1 MKTTTSKKKEIKDF
15 NLTIENSVEDLR
27 ENSFTEIWKKNIS
40 DILKEEDITI
50 NSLIIGKVGELS
62 DRIYVGANSNII
74 LTFEVSGE
82 YIDCIELDEGV
93 KVKKLRIIDV
103 TNDSRNELLIQTF
116 DDSVLFY
123 KVNHKKEF
131 EEEKFSIRDRTSSI
145 TALFAIKNNENYSPI
160 YIGDSNGNILRN
172 NYLNLSIYEKAKPI
186 IPESETLIGETIAA
200 ISGSNKLISNNFG
213 LVVGY
218 RNGQILILNDEYEVI
233 SKFDIDREIEN
244 IYIVEKNQSIII
256 TTDDSNIYHFSLI
269 NGILVNNWVY
279 FFNSIST
286 IIPNSQ
292 INSEIEFF
300 VLSEDNGTISCFD
313 KNGKYILT
321 GDPSFEGTTGVFFEQ
336 KLFLASREGEIAQFD
351 IITQKRCHEIQKQI
365 YDSYHSLCLSKTQ
378 SSFNEFFN
386 SEFESDDNV
395 DYFKLFL
402 INYLS
407 NKPEEQVIEKI
418 IDLFSKKKYNT
429 NIAEGLIRKIISSS
443 LLKNLILEKFNETAV
458 SIRIT
463 EFIDESERKRNET
476 NLFGRAEVI
485 LKKDILK
492 YIELMCELR
501 INKLDKIWMNCILE
515 DDHVIGIK
523 HYHDPIIDDSFQI
536 LIATQKGSVL
546 LLDRVDGQVIWS
558 FKLDR
563 EDGSIT
569 NVDVADICSDGVLE
583 IVLGLEN
590 SHNSIIILSTN
601 KEKFNS
607 GNNEVKLKWTKE
619 SEQRNQF
626 KLYLTKC
633 NVSGINYD
641 AVHNVQCF
649 DFDNNGVQDLIISS
663 ANGKFDIFYFDS
675 DRTNIKPRMRS
686 IEPHEDEDDIMVF
699 ELIRDEDQSIKL
711 ITGSSSGNIEM
722 LTYEGGKFVY
732 TGKSFTER
740 DAKVTDIVYAE
751 IDGEKLILFSSEDN
765 FIYCL
770 NYKLE
775 YKWAFKTDG
784 DVKSIGVSF
793 FNDQNLIFAISDDGY
808 LYALDAVGNK
818 KWSYFFM
825 AKGGS
830 PSPLDQFIIVNEE
843 LIVAD
848 SDGNIHMLLLK
859 DTNSIIEKMDMD
871 LAGCE
876 IDLQSMLNSPV
887 NNVRVFAIRKL
898 LTTNPNTE
906 IIDKIFLLL
915 NDENESEEIVRCE
928 TIKLLTRYFTTKKF
942 IDNNLSI
949 ALIETLKDLSP
960 EVRIEGVKSLFTL
973 IEKHSSNNVDLSSYL
988 IELADDENT
997 WVKEYLA
1004 GALNKFETSNEE
1016 SLQTKWKALSSLIKY
1031 NIDEDWILNEAASSI
1046 GNFLSNISNAEI
1058 LTSYIEELF
1067 EFDFEEETFER
1078 ILNKIPSTK
1087 IASLFNVYL
1096 QVVFGNSKSV
1106 RESFNKLVEESKYD
1120 ENKSLILFLDKI
1132 SSFINIIDQ
1141 ILLNDIIDDELLLK
1155 FNNNI
1160 QRDYFSIS
1168 SVINKLKEYSLENN
1182 ISERIIALNFASSS
1196 ISAIAKEKALL
1207 NTIDKRLFEMAVE
1220 GHLNDLI
1227 SARSTSHMESV
1238 NIDIDIET
1246 REILLNEIGVADIN
1260 INITNNGYTKIEKI
1274 EIIVKLDKQSKF
1286 EIIENIGEIGDLLKA
1301 QCKKVYFKIKPKVF
1315 ENLDLNFEITYM
1327 GCEESITECQR
1338 IYIKETIHTEW
1349 INIPNPYTS
1358 GIPIENDEI
1367 FVGRESLIQEV
1378 VTAIKKDPV
1387 FLMGHRRM
1395 GKTSLAKYIQRH
1407 YLSNDEYIPIFVSAE
1422 NMVWDS
1428 MNDFLLSFSRPIAN
1442 ELYRRNILT
1451 KNQSHEY
1458 LKAIRTNGLI
1468 DFGGFFDDILFE
1480 ISDNGKILILIIDEY
1495 PKIHEQV
1502 SLKKIDPQF
1511 ISNLRGYMQNNSKEF
1526 RMIYTGA
1533 SSLKY
1538 LKSQYSSN
1546 IMGVGKSIEV
1556 SFLSANDVKELISKP
1571 LKNQMQFEASAFE
1584 YLMELTCGQPFL
1596 VQVILSYLVDKLNRE
1611 KKGSIVFKES
1621 LEVGIHYFLDQAPHL
1636 NYDWGGL
1643 EDSDENADSKEENR
1657 FLSSNLIWSENE
1669 EKVAK
1674 SYKQLIITSISDTWK
1689 KTKNGLS
1696 KEDILNR
1703 LVTGLGKFHK
1713 INISIFDETLNLMS
1727 TTSDILVIKD
1737 NLYFIKVG
1745 LFREWVINKM
1755 NFSFDKTLL
1764 EVEHNLTS

>member
-1 MKTTTSKKKEIKDF
+1 MKTTTSKKKEIKDY

-27 ENSFTEIWKKNIS
+27 DNSFNEIWKKNIS
-40 DILKEEDITI
+40 DILKEDDITI
-50 NSLIIGKVGELS
+50 NSLIIGKVGELT
-62 DRIYVGANSNII
+62 DRIYVGANTNKI
-74 LTFEVSGE
+74 LTFEVSGK

-103 TNDSRNELLIQTF
+103 TNDSSNELLIQTF
-116 DDSVLFY
+116 DDSVLFF
-123 KVNHKKEF
+123 KFNNKGEF

-145 TALFAIKNNENYSPI
+145 TALFAINNNEAYSPI
-160 YIGDSNGNILRN
+160 FIGYSNGNILKN
-172 NYLNLSIYEKAKPI
+172 NYLNLRIYEKAKSI
-186 IPESETLIGETIAA
+186 IPESEILIGETIAA
-200 ISGSNKLISNNFG
+200 ISGSNKLINNTFG

-218 RNGQILILNDEYEVI
+218 RNGQILLLNSEYEVI
-233 SKFDIDREIEN
+233 SKFDIDKEIEN
-244 IYIVEKNQSIII
+244 IYIVENNHSIVI
-256 TTDDSNIYHFSLI
+256 TTDDSNIYHFTII

-279 FFNSIST
+279 YFNSIST
-286 IIPNSQ
+286 IIPNSE
-292 INSEIEFF
+292 IDSEIEFF

-313 KNGKYILT
+313 KNGKFILT

-336 KLFLASREGEIAQFD
+336 KLYLASREGEIAQFD
-351 IITQKRCHEIQKQI
+351 IMAQNRCQEMQKRI

-443 LLKNLILEKFNETAV
+443 LLKNIILEKFNETAV
-458 SIRIT
+458 SNRIT
-463 EFIDESERKRNET
+463 EFIDESESKRNET

-523 HYHDPIIDDSFQI
+523 HYHDPTIDDSFQI

-546 LLDRVDGQVIWS
+546 LLDRADGQVIWS

-569 NVDVADICSDGVLE
+569 NIDVADICSDGVLE

-607 GNNEVKLKWTKE
+607 GDNEVKLKWAKE
-619 SEQRNQF
+619 NNQKSQF

-663 ANGKFDIFYFDS
+663 ENGKFDIFYFDN
-675 DRTNIKPRMRS
+675 DRTNIKPKMRS

-699 ELIRDEDQSIKL
+699 ELIRDENQTIHL

-722 LTYEGGKFVY
+722 LTYEGGKFVF

-740 DAKVTDIVYAE
+740 DAKVTDIVYTE

-770 NYKLE
+770 NYNLE
-775 YKWAFKTDG
+775 YKWAFKTGG

-793 FNDQNLIFAISDDGY
+793 FNNQKLIFAVSDDGY
-808 LYALDAVGNK
+808 LYALDAVGIKN
-818 KWSYFFM
+818 WSYFFM
-825 AKGGS
+825 AKDGS
-830 PSPLDQFIIVNEE
+830 PSPLDQFIINNEE

-848 SDGNIHMLLLK
+848 SDGNVHLLNLK
-859 DTNSIIEKMDMD
+859 DTNSIIEKMDKD
-871 LAGCE
+871 LAGSE
-876 IDLQSMLNSPV
+876 IDLQSLINSPI

-898 LTTNPNTE
+898 LTTSPNTE
-906 IIDKIFLLL
+906 IIEKIVLLL

-928 TIKLLTRYFTTKKF
+928 NIKLLTRYLTTKNS
-942 IDNNLSI
+942 IANNLSI

-960 EVRIEGVKSLFTL
+960 DVRIEGIKSLFTL
-973 IEKHSSNNVDLSSYL
+973 IEKHKSNNVDICSLL
-988 IELADDENT
+988 IELADDENI

-1004 GALNKFETSNEE
+1004 GALNKFETNNEE

-1067 EFDFEEETFER
+1067 EYDFEEETFER

-1096 QVVFGNSKSV
+1096 QVVFGVSKSV
-1106 RESFNKLVEESKYD
+1106 KESFNKLVEESKNED
-1120 ENKSLILFLDKI
+1120 KKALILFLDKI

-1141 ILLNDIIDDELLLK
+1141 ILLNDIIDDDLLVK

-1160 QRDYFSIS
+1160 QRDSFSLS
-1168 SVINKLKEYSLENN
+1168 SVVNKLKDYSLENN

-1238 NIDIDIET
+1238 ELDIEMDN
-1246 REILLNEIGVADIN
+1246 REIILNDNGVADVN
-1260 INITNNGYTKIEKI
+1260 LNITNNGYIKIEEI
-1274 EIIVKLDKQSKF
+1274 EIILKLDKQAKF
-1286 EIIENIGEIGDLLKA
+1286 DIIENIGEVGELIKS
-1301 QCKKVYFKIKPKVF
+1301 QSKKVYFKIKPKVIAK
-1315 ENLDLNFEITYM
+1315 LDLKFEVTYK
-1327 GCEESITECQR
+1327 GCEKPIVEGKRIFIRESIQ
-1338 IYIKETIHTEW
+1338 KEWKI
-1349 INIPNPYTS
+1349 IPNPYS
-1358 GIPIENDEI
+1358 AGIPIENDDI
-1367 FVGRESLIQEV
+1367 FVGRESLIQDAL
-1378 VTAIKKDPV
+1378 TALKKDPV
-1387 FLMGHRRM
+1387 FVMGHRRM
-1395 GKTSLAKYIQRH
+1395 GKTSLIKYIQRH
-1407 YLSNDEYIPIFVSAE
+1407 FLSSNEFISVFVSAE
-1422 NMVWDS
+1422 KTTRNSTMG
-1428 MNDFLLSFSRPIAN
+1428 DFLSSFCRPIAN
-1442 ELYRRNILT
+1442 ELIEYNIIT
-1451 KNQSHEY
+1451 EVESEKY
-1458 LKAIRTNGLI
+1458 LDTIREKGLF
-1468 DFGGFFDDILFE
+1468 DFGVFFDKILRI
-1480 ISDNGKILILIIDEY
+1480 ISKQNKTLILIIDEY
-1495 PKIHEQV
+1495 PVIHEA
-1502 SLKKIDPQF
+1502 IDEGKLDSEF
-1511 ISNLRGYMQNNSKEF
+1511 VSNLRGYMQNNSKEF
-1526 RMIYTGA
+1526 KMIYSGA

-1538 LKSQYSSN
+1538 LKGLYAGN
-1546 IMGVGKSIEV
+1546 LMGVGKSIEV
-1556 SFLSANDVKELISKP
+1556 SFLEEDDVKNLISKP
-1571 LKNQMQFEASAFE
+1571 LNNQMQLEDSAFQ
-1584 YLMELTCGQPFL
+1584 YLMELTNGQPFF
-1596 VQVILSYLVDKLNRE
+1596 VQVCLGYLVDKLNKE
-1611 KKGSIVFKES
+1611 KKGCIVFKDAIED
-1621 LEVGIHYFLDQAPHL
+1621 GITYFLEQGPHL
-1636 NYDWGGL
+1636 QDDWNSRVYSKDL
-1643 EDSDENADSKEENR
+1643 HWSEKEE
-1657 FLSSNLIWSENE
+1657 LI
-1669 EKVAK
+1669 ARI
-1674 SYKQLIITSISDTWK
+1674 YKQLIITSITDKWK
-1689 KTKNGLS
+1689 KSKSGLQ
-1696 KEDILNR
+1696 KEEIFSNLEKALNNS
-1703 LVTGLGKFHK
+1703 HK
-1713 INISIFDETLNLMS
+1713 INRFIFDEIIN
-1727 TTSDILVIKD
+1727 ILVGPDDLLKLID

-1755 NFSFDKTLL
+1755 NFTFDKTLL
-1764 EVEHNLTS
+1764 GMNDILINL